1 MIDRRA
7 LILSAAAIG
16 ATALAGPA
24 FAVTPIGPE
33 DMVLGSSTAPVTV
46 FEYASASCPHCAR
59 WSMEVFPEFY
69 RRFVQTG
76 QARYVV
82 REILTD
88 PAELAAAGFL
98 LARCAGR
105 ARYYDALQ
113 AVFAAQTEVYQSR
126 DIEGPLS
133 RVAQTF
139 GINDAQFRACITDQG
154 ALQALNARVTRN
166 GGTDGVHSTPTFIIG
181 SRRLVGE
188 QSLDVIAAAIA
199 QATGGSAA
207 GGSADDK

>member
-16 ATALAGPA
+16 STALAGPA
-24 FAVTPIGPE
+24 LAVTPVGPD
-33 DMVLGSSTAPVTV
+33 DMVLGSSSAPVTL

-59 WSMEVFPEFY
+59 WSIEVFPEFY

-76 QARYVV
+76 RVRYVL

-98 LARCAGR
+98 LARCGGR
-105 ARYYDALQ
+105 EHYYDILQ
-113 AVFAAQTEVYQSR
+113 AVFAAQTEVYQTR
-126 DIEGPLS
+126 EIEGPLS
-133 RVAQTF
+133 RVAGRF
-139 GINDAQFRACITDQG
+139 GISNDEFRACITDQ
-154 ALQALNARVTRN
+154 ASLQALDARVEHN
-166 GGTDGVHSTPTFIIG
+166 GGVDGVHSTPTFIIG

-188 QSLDVIAAAIA
+188 QSLDDIAAAIA
-199 QATGGSAA
+199 QA
-207 GGSADDK
+207 GGSADGN